1 MENNTMGS
9 ILIIDD
15 SEAVRAQLKA
25 ALVAGGF
32 EVEEAGDGNEGFLK
46 LTSLTDISL
55 VISDFNMPGMDG
67 ITMLQKAKEKLGA
80 FKFPVFVLT
89 TETSDSLKTSG
100 KALGV
105 MAWINKPFVAEKLV
119 DAAKKVTAKKAA

>member
-1 MENNTMGS
+1 MGS